1 MNGRLKARTCVAALV
16 SAMWMTGAASAAD
29 LPARM
34 VTKAPPP
41 PPPMYNWTGFYIGAN
56 VGGSWGRQ
64 DVSLVTAAGA
74 LTNGNDI
81 NGVIGGGQI
90 GYNWQ
95 GFNSRWV
102 FGIEADIQGSGQ
114 RGSGSFFIPGGGVL
128 LVIPPTTVAYED
140 KLNWF
145 GTVRGRIGWA
155 MGDQGR
161 FLPYITGGFAYGEG
175 NLNGAGSVL
184 GTAVAFNTTKT
195 YTGWTVGA
203 GIEWAFWDRWSAKAE
218 YLYIDFGNG
227 PTIALTPAFTLTT
240 NHLTDNIG
248 RVGVNYRF

>member
-1 MNGRLKARTCVAALV
+1 MI
-16 SAMWMTGAASAAD
+16 GAASAAD

-41 PPPMYNWTGFYIGAN
+41 PPPMHNWTGFYVGVN

-64 DVSLVTAAGA
+64 DVSLVTAGGA
-74 LTNGNDI
+74 LTNGNDV
-81 NGVIGGGQI
+81 NGVIGGGQV

-95 GFNSRWV
+95 GYGSPWV
-102 FGIEADIQGSGQ
+102 FGVEANFQGSGQ
-114 RGSGSFFIPGGGVL
+114 RGTGTFFIPGVVGA
-128 LVIPPTTVAYED
+128 LVVPATSVAYED
-140 KLNWF
+140 RLDWF
-145 GTVRGRIGWA
+145 GTVRGRIGYA
-155 MGDQGR
+155 MGDGR
-161 FLPYITGGFAYGEG
+161 FLPYITGGFAYGG
-175 NLNGAGSVL
+175 ADLNGTASVV
-184 GTAVAFNTTKT
+184 GTPVTFDVSKT

-203 GIEWAFWDRWSAKAE
+203 GFEWAFWDRWSAKAE

-240 NHLTDNIG
+240 NHLIDNIG